1 MLKKDSRNSKKFF
14 HFCVDYHYGVLE
26 NMLVTVLVNWR
37 GREYVYFDILV
48 SRSGIEQ
55 EKRIGQSVLNEEECL
70 KDKNPGGK

>member
-1 MLKKDSRNSKKFF
+1 
-14 HFCVDYHYGVLE
+14 
-26 NMLVTVLVNWR
+26 MLVTVLVNWR